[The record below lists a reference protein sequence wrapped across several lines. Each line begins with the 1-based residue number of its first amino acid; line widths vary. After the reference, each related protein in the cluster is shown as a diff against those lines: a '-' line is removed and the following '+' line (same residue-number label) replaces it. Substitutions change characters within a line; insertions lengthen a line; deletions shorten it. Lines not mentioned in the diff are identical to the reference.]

1 MFPSTHWSLLAR
13 ATLDGESQGRAA
25 LDELCRRY
33 WSPLRQFIRLRGCAE
48 AEAEDL
54 TQEFLLHVL
63 EHATLHKADRVR
75 GKFRTF
81 LLGALVRFLGD
92 ERDRR
97 QALKR
102 GGGATHISLATAEEA
117 STSQP
122 AADAGI
128 FDREWAVTILEN
140 ALRQVRQEFAS
151 GGDVNR
157 FEVLQHFLPGTL
169 QVPSYEDAAA
179 QLAMSLPAFK
189 SEVHRLRQRFRTI
202 VRQEV
207 ASTVSAPH
215 ELDEEVDYLG
225 NVLMDKGSDLS
236 GPKLSPPIP

>member
-1 MFPSTHWSLLAR
+1 MAR
-13 ATLDGESQGRAA
+13 ATLDGETEGRAA

-33 WSPLRQFIRLRGCAE
+33 WSPLRQFIRLRGYNE

-54 TQEFLLHVL
+54 TQEFLLHLL
-63 EHATLHKADRVR
+63 EHATLHKADRMR

-102 GGGATHISLATAEEA
+102 GGGATHISLATAEEG

-122 AADAGI
+122 AADAAI
-128 FDREWAVTILEN
+128 FDREWALTILEN
-140 ALRQVRQEFAS
+140 ALRQVRQEFV
-151 GGDVNR
+151 GDVNR
-157 FEVLQHFLPGTL
+157 FEVLQRFLPGTL
-169 QVPSYEDAAA
+169 QTPSYEDAAA
-179 QLAMSLPAFK
+179 QLAISLPALK
-189 SEVHRLRQRFRTI
+189 SEVHRLRQRFRI
-202 VRQEV
+202 LVRQEV
-207 ASTVSAPH
+207 AGTVSAPH
-215 ELDEEVDYLG
+215 EIDEEVDYLG

-236 GPKLSPPIP
+236 GPKLSPPIS

>member
-13 ATLDGESQGRAA
+13 ATLDGETEGRAA

-33 WSPLRQFIRLRGCAE
+33 WSPLRQLIRLRGCEE

-54 TQEFLLHVL
+54 TQEFLLHLL
-63 EHATLHKADRVR
+63 EHATLHKADRMR

-102 GGGATHISLATAEEA
+102 GGGATHISLATAEEG

-122 AADAGI
+122 AADAAI
-128 FDREWAVTILEN
+128 FDREWALTILEN
-140 ALRQVRQEFAS
+140 ALRQVRQEFV
-151 GGDVNR
+151 GDVNR
-157 FEVLQHFLPGTL
+157 FEVLQRFLPGTL
-169 QVPSYEDAAA
+169 QTPSYEDAAA
-179 QLAMSLPAFK
+179 QLAISLPALK
-189 SEVHRLRQRFRTI
+189 SEVHRLRQRFRI
-202 VRQEV
+202 LVRQEV
-207 ASTVSAPH
+207 AGTVPAPN
-215 ELDEEVDYLG
+215 ESDEEVDYLG

-236 GPKLSPPIP
+236 GPKLSPPIS

>member
-13 ATLDGESQGRAA
+13 ATLDGETQGRAA

-33 WSPLRQFIRLRGCAE
+33 WSPLRQFIRLRGYDE
-48 AEAEDL
+48 AEAKDL
-54 TQEFLLHVL
+54 TQEFLLHLL
-63 EHATLHKADRVR
+63 EHSTLNKADRMR

-102 GGGATHISLATAEEA
+102 GGGATHISLDAAETEIAAQA
-117 STSQP
+117 S
-122 AADAGI
+122 ADASL
-128 FDREWAVTILEN
+128 FDREWALTILEN
-140 ALRQVRQEFAS
+140 ALRQVQEEFGS
-151 GGDVNR
+151 GDAMHR
-157 FEVLQHFLPGTL
+157 FEVLQRFLPGTL
-169 QVPSYEDAAA
+169 NVPSYDDAAA
-179 QLAMSLPAFK
+179 QLGMSLPALK
-189 SEVHRLRQRFRTI
+189 SEIHRLRQRFRTI

-215 ELDEEVDYLG
+215 EIDEEVDYLG

-236 GPKLSPPIP
+236 GPKLSPPVS